1 MADER
6 LTATVTGLVQGV
18 GFRYWTRAQAEQL
31 GLGGMAVNRPDGT
44 VLITAEGP
52 RPSLERLVA
61 LLESGAPGR
70 VDRVETSFAAAVGGF
85 QGFGVG

>member
-6 LTATVTGLVQGV
+6 LTATVTGRVQGV
-18 GFRYWTRAQAEQL
+18 GFRYWTRGQAELL

-44 VLITAEGP
+44 VRITAEGP

-61 LLESGAPGR
+61 LLKSDAPGR
-70 VDRVETSFAAAVGGF
+70 VDRVETSFAEAAGGF
-85 QGFGVG
+85 RDFGVG

>member
-6 LTATVTGLVQGV
+6 LTATVTGRVQGV
-18 GFRYWTRAQAEQL
+18 GFRYWARSQAELL

-44 VLITAEGP
+44 VRITAEGP

-61 LLESGAPGR
+61 LLKSDAPGR
-70 VDRVETSFAAAVGGF
+70 VDRVETSFAEAAGGF
-85 QGFGVG
+85 RDFGVG